1 MGRTNLDNVESGKIL
16 LENVPFYQ
24 KVKEISTSHVVEYL
38 YLFQ

>member
-1 MGRTNLDNVESGKIL
+1 MGRTNLGNIKSGKIL

-24 KVKEISTSHVVEYL
+24 KVKEISTTHVLEYL